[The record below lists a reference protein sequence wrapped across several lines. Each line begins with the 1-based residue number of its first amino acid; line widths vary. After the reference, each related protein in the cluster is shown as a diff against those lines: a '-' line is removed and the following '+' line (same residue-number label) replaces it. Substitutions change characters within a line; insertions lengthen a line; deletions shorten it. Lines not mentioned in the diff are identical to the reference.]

1 MRRESQPVLH
11 FNYHHRGKQTMRM
24 KRLLLLLGQALA
36 VPVLA
41 FPLYAAAQDADEGA
55 GAIEEVIVTAQYRE
69 QSVQDVP
76 ISMSAFSTE
85 DLDRAS
91 ITDLQSISRLAP
103 DFTAV
108 NDLGF
113 VRLSM
118 RGIQSNSN
126 DEGGDQAL
134 TFNIDGDYINRG
146 NFINLAMFD
155 LERVE
160 VLRGPQGTL
169 YGRNATGG
177 AVNAIARKP
186 SLDGLEGN
194 ASAEWGD
201 YSTQIYNG
209 AINFALGEKFAVRV
223 AGMSAQ
229 HDGYMSHPA
238 GLGGTI
244 AWDDT
249 NDQDTQA
256 FRVGVLFAPTDALS
270 IYLAAE
276 RADDYLVPSYLG
288 INTNY
293 PPYQADGPVPGTCSA
308 PGWST
313 VATWPDENAFGCA
326 PYDTNYLAGLDPSYY
341 PITSPFLGYRDQET
355 TAYRGSVDYTGEA
368 IAVSY
373 RFALRDSEWG
383 GANPLPSLMFYRN
396 EKTTNSSHELRFFST
411 NEGGLFWQGGFFY
424 YKEDIDGYG
433 GLHLPFGGQADPM
446 GFGIWLNTFYRPN
459 FISESKAMFGQVEI
473 PFADAFTAVLGA
485 RYTQDNKDGTF
496 VNFQGPPA
504 FGPGGLENLRP
515 IEDANFIQPA
525 EYDNSETTWTA
536 GVNWQPQDGALHYAK
551 ISKGY
556 KAGGFDAVGT
566 YAPETV
572 TAYEIG
578 SKNQFESSVLNLSA
592 YYYDYKDLQ
601 ASVLLDTTKGG
612 QIFNAGKAE
621 IYGVDAEY
629 NWFLTEN
636 DVLKLTANY
645 LHAKYKTFKPL
656 EEAVQCVPTGGFCD
670 GINTVPSDA
679 SGNTLPNAP
688 EWVVTI
694 GYDHIWNLGAGT
706 LTASVFSRY
715 KDDYYNHIQNYAD
728 SKQKG
733 YTQTDVYLE
742 YAISGWSVMAYGR
755 NLEDERPINYFNFV
769 SAANTNDDF
778 NWGFGSPRVYG
789 VKVSYNF

>member
-1 MRRESQPVLH
+1 MGIVQSLRFSIGSLA
-11 FNYHHRGKQTMRM
+11 
-24 KRLLLLLGQALA
+24 LLALGL
-36 VPVLA
+36 
-41 FPLYAAAQDADEGA
+41 PLYATAQDAEES
-55 GAIEEVIVTAQYRE
+55 AIEEVIVTAQYRE

-76 ISMSAFSTE
+76 ISMNAFSSE

-91 ITDLQSISRLAP
+91 ITDLQSIMRLAP

-186 SLDGLEGN
+186 SVEGLEGTV
-194 ASAEWGD
+194 SADWGD
-201 YSTQIYNG
+201 YDTQIYNG
-209 AINFALGEKFAVRV
+209 AINFAIGDKFAVRV
-223 AGMSAQ
+223 AAMSAE
-229 HDGYMSHPA
+229 HEGYSSHPPS
-238 GLGGTI
+238 LGGSI
-244 AWDDT
+244 IWEDT

-256 FRVGVLFAPTDALS
+256 YRVGVLIQPTDAFS

-276 RADDYLVPSYLG
+276 QADAFFVPTQAG
-288 INTNY
+288 INTNF

-308 PGWST
+308 PGWYT
-313 VATWPDENAFGCA
+313 VGTYPEQNAFACA
-326 PYDTNYLAGLDPSYY
+326 PYDTSYVDSVDRGYY
-341 PITSPFLGYRDQET
+341 PVISPWLGYRDQET
-355 TAYRGSVDYTGEA
+355 TAYRGSVDYAGDA
-368 IAVSY
+368 IGVTY
-373 RFALRDSEWG
+373 RFAYRDSEWG
-383 GANPLPSLMFYRN
+383 GANPLPNLMFYRN
-396 EKTTNSSHELRFFST
+396 EKTKNSSHELRFSST
-411 NEGGLFWQGGFFY
+411 RDGGLFWQAGLFY

-459 FISESKAMFGQVEI
+459 FISKSKAAFGQIEF
-473 PFADAFTAVLGA
+473 PFSDAFTGVFGV
-485 RYTQDNKDGTF
+485 RYTQDDKSGTF
-496 VNFQGPPA
+496 YNFQGPPA
-504 FGPGGLENLRP
+504 FGPGGLDQLRP
-515 IEDANFIQPA
+515 IEDANFVMPA
-525 EYDNSETTWTA
+525 SFDNNEVTWTA
-536 GVNWQPQDGALHYAK
+536 GVNWTPQSGALHYAK
-551 ISKGY
+551 VSKGY

-572 TAYEIG
+572 IAYEIG
-578 SKNQFESSVLNLSA
+578 SKNQFESSVLNLGA

-601 ASVLLDTTKGG
+601 ASVLLDTSVGG

-621 IYGVDAEY
+621 IWGIEAEY
-629 NWFLTEN
+629 NWFFTEN

-645 LHAKYKTFKPL
+645 LSAEYKTFRPL

-670 GINTVPSDA
+670 GINTVQSDA

-688 EWVVTI
+688 EWILSI
-694 GYDHIWNLGAGT
+694 GYDHIWNIGAGT
-706 LTASVFSRY
+706 LTGSIFSRY
-715 KDDYYNHIQNYAD
+715 KDNYYNHVQNYAD
-728 SKQKG
+728 SEQDA
-733 YTQTDVYLE
+733 YTQTDASLE
-742 YAISGWSVMAYGR
+742 YRTGSGNWSVMAYIR
-755 NLEDERPINYFNFV
+755 NIEDKRPINYFGFV
-769 SAANTNDDF
+769 SAGPTNDDF
-778 NWGFGSPRVYG
+778 NWGFGAPRVWG
-789 VKVSYNF
+789 VKVTFNF